1 MVNEVFTTRNLS
13 VTRKTTGQS
22 LIVLSGKSKA
32 AVTNNK
38 RLLKL
43 TRWTLSISSH
53 GLSTTAGLLV
63 KMTVALLVCFVMC
76 PNLPQLHDFLS
87 KTFHVPSA
95 APPISIQSSPTI
107 QSLPCIQKPRTIQ
120 SPPHLQSP
128 GTIQS
133 PPNIQSPPRLK
144 SPGTIQSPPRLKS
157 PHTIQSSISNCD
169 QPSTSTSID
178 CVGSVPEDKDNDS
191 QHSGGV
197 SIFCIFH
204 VLWVHLYLTQLW

>member
-1 MVNEVFTTRNLS
+1 
-13 VTRKTTGQS
+13 
-22 LIVLSGKSKA
+22 
-32 AVTNNK
+32 
-38 RLLKL
+38 
-43 TRWTLSISSH
+43 
-53 GLSTTAGLLV
+53 
-63 KMTVALLVCFVMC
+63 MC
-76 PNLPQLHDFLS
+76 PDLPQLHDFLS

-144 SPGTIQSPPRLKS
+144 SPGTIQSPPNIQSPPHLQSPGTIQSPPNIQSPPRLKS

-178 CVGSVPEDKDNDS
+178 CVGLVPEDKDSDS

-197 SIFCIFH
+197 SIFCILH